1 MSVKVDGIVSG
12 LDTSGL
18 IDAIIAASGI
28 PKQSIEARIADYEAK
43 SSKISDLVN
52 RMANI
57 TTALEDMASIG
68 DFRSYAADYVEND
81 AFSVDVDG
89 EAVEGSYEIEVS
101 DTAKAEQWVSTGFS
115 DAESDASLVGDLVL
129 GYDSDSTTITVDGMS
144 LEEIATEINDVDGLT
159 AYVMDTG
166 DSTNPYRLVVQGDDR
181 GTDYSIDFSSS
192 TAAVSSAL
200 GFDDTA
206 NRTVEAAS
214 ASLTINGVEVTSDT
228 NTVTDAVP
236 GMTIT
241 LTGTNAG
248 DALTVEVSSDPDA
261 IEEKVQA
268 FVDAYNDV
276 VNFISTNSI
285 YDTDEGIRGAFV
297 GESGVRRVSSG
308 MQAIVTGVYSDL
320 GQEYDSL
327 TLIGISSTS
336 TGTLEI
342 DSDKF
347 QEILLSDP
355 DQVADLFT
363 SDDGFIAAMNDQ
375 LDVYTDSTTG
385 SLSVRKDSI
394 EGRITD
400 LNDDIDAMNDRI
412 DRLESRLRS
421 QFTRM
426 EASIGEL
433 QSTGAFIAS
442 MLFPTT

>member
-1 MSVKVDGIVSG
+1 
-12 LDTSGL
+12 
-18 IDAIIAASGI
+18 
-28 PKQSIEARIADYEAK
+28 
-43 SSKISDLVN
+43 
-52 RMANI
+52 
-57 TTALEDMASIG
+57 
-68 DFRSYAADYVEND
+68 
-81 AFSVDVDG
+81 
-89 EAVEGSYEIEVS
+89 
-101 DTAKAEQWVSTGFS
+101 
-115 DAESDASLVGDLVL
+115 
-129 GYDSDSTTITVDGMS
+129 
-144 LEEIATEINDVDGLT
+144 
-159 AYVMDTG
+159 
-166 DSTNPYRLVVQGDDR
+166 LVVQGDDR
-181 GTDYSIDFSSS
+181 GTDYNIDFSSS
-192 TAAVSSAL
+192 TAAVSSGL

-248 DALTVEVSSDPDA
+248 DAITVEVSSDPEA

-308 MQAIVTGVYSDL
+308 MQSIVTGVYSDL

>member
-1 MSVKVDGIVSG
+1 
-12 LDTSGL
+12 
-18 IDAIIAASGI
+18 
-28 PKQSIEARIADYEAK
+28 
-43 SSKISDLVN
+43 
-52 RMANI
+52 
-57 TTALEDMASIG
+57 
-68 DFRSYAADYVEND
+68 
-81 AFSVDVDG
+81 
-89 EAVEGSYEIEVS
+89 
-101 DTAKAEQWVSTGFS
+101 
-115 DAESDASLVGDLVL
+115 
-129 GYDSDSTTITVDGMS
+129 
-144 LEEIATEINDVDGLT
+144 
-159 AYVMDTG
+159 
-166 DSTNPYRLVVQGDDR
+166 
-181 GTDYSIDFSSS
+181 
-192 TAAVSSAL
+192 
-200 GFDDTA
+200 
-206 NRTVEAAS
+206 
-214 ASLTINGVEVTSDT
+214 
-228 NTVTDAVP
+228 
-236 GMTIT
+236 MTIT

-248 DALTVEVSSDPDA
+248 DALTVEVSSDPEA